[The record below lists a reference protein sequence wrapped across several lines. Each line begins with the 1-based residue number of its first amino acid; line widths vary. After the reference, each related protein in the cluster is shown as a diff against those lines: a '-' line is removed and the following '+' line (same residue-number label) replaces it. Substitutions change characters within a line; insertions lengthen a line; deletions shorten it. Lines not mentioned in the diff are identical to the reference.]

1 MKTWIANPPRTRH
14 WVAIASLALL
24 AACGGGSDGGGTG
37 TMRLALTDA
46 PACGYDQVNVTVDRV
61 RVHQSA
67 TAGDSAA
74 QWQEIVLSP
83 ARRVNLLNL
92 TNGVLEELGSTP
104 LPAGTYSQLRL
115 VLASN
120 SGGAPLANSVVPTGG
135 SETAL
140 DTPSAQQSGLKLQ
153 VHMTVAA
160 GQIADYVIDFDACKS
175 VVPRG
180 NSGRFNL
187 KPVVAVLPRVTTGLA
202 VVGQLSNVSDSSAT
216 AVSLQQAGVV
226 VRSTVPTAQGGFVL
240 SPVPAGTYDLVV
252 SAANRATMV
261 LTGVPVSTS
270 GVTTVSTSTS
280 PIVLLSSG
288 MRQVSGLVGTTGS
301 PAIPDAIV
309 APWQTLL
316 GTTIEWGARP
326 VDADTGAYAFSL
338 PTQPGLKATY
348 AAPPAALLWTPD
360 TTTAARYTVNA
371 FVTGKPTQSAPV
383 NLESADAVVNFS
395 FAP

>member
-1 MKTWIANPPRTRH
+1 MRAWLAHPTRPH
-14 WVAIASLALL
+14 LWLAPATLALL
-24 AACGGGSDGGGTG
+24 SACGGGSDAGGSGTL
-37 TMRLALTDA
+37 RLALTDA
-46 PACGYDQVNVTVDRV
+46 PACGYDQVNVTVERV

-67 TAGDSAA
+67 SADDSAA

-92 TNGVLEELGSTP
+92 TNGVLEELGSMP

-120 SGGAPLANSVVPTGG
+120 SGSPLAHSVVPTGG

-153 VHMTVAA
+153 VHMTVAP

-187 KPVVAVLPRVTTGLA
+187 KPVLAVLPRVTTGLA
-202 VVGQLSNVSDSSAT
+202 VVGQLGNVSDGSAT

-240 SPVPAGTYDLVV
+240 SPVPAGNYDLVV

-261 LTGVPVSTS
+261 LTGVPVNTS
-270 GVTTVSTSTS
+270 GVTTVSTSTA
-280 PIVLLSSG
+280 PIVLLPSA
-288 MRQVSGLVGTTGS
+288 MRQVSGVVGTTGS
-301 PAIPDAIV
+301 SAIPDATV
-309 APWQTLL
+309 APWQSVL
-316 GTTIEWGARP
+316 GSTIEWAAKP
-326 VDADTGAYAFSL
+326 ADADTGAYAFSL
-338 PTQPGLKATY
+338 PVQPALKAAY

-371 FVTGKPTQSAPV
+371 FVLGKTPQSAPV
-383 NLESADAVVNFS
+383 NLESADAVVNFN

>member
-1 MKTWIANPPRTRH
+1 MRTWLAHPIRPPI
-14 WVAIASLALL
+14 WLASATLALL
-24 AACGGGSDGGGTG
+24 SACGGGSDSGGSGTL
-37 TMRLALTDA
+37 RLALTDA
-46 PACGYDQVNVTVDRV
+46 PACGYDQVNVTVERV
-61 RVHQSA
+61 RVHQNASA
-67 TAGDSAA
+67 DDSAA

-83 ARRVNLLNL
+83 PRRVNLLDL

-120 SGGAPLANSVVPTGG
+120 SGSAPLANSVLPTGG

-140 DTPSAQQSGLKLQ
+140 DTPSGQSSGVKLQ
-153 VHMTVAA
+153 VQMTVEP

-180 NSGRFNL
+180 GSGRFNL
-187 KPVVAVLPRVTTGLA
+187 KPVLAVLPRVTSGLA
-202 VVGQLSNVSDSSAT
+202 VVGQLGNVGDSSAT

-240 SPVPAGTYDLVV
+240 SPVPAGSYDLVV

-261 LTGVPVSTS
+261 LTGVPVSAS
-270 GVTTVSTSTS
+270 AITTVSTSTA
-280 PIVLLSSG
+280 PIVLLPSA
-288 MRQVSGLVGTTGS
+288 MRQVSGQVTTTGS
-301 PAIPDAIV
+301 SAIPEAIV
-309 APWQTLL
+309 APWQSLL
-316 GTTIEWGARP
+316 GTNIEWSARP

-338 PTQPGLKATY
+338 PIAPGLKAAY

-360 TTTAARYTVNA
+360 AGSAARYTVNA
-371 FVTGKPTQSAPV
+371 FVQGKATQSTPV
-383 NLESADAVVNFS
+383 NLEAADAVANFS